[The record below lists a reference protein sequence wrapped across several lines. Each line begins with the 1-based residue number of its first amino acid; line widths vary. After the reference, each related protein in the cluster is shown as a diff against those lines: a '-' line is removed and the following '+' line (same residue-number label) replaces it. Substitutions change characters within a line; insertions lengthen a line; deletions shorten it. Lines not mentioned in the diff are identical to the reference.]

1 MVLLY
6 FTELDSRARSKIPTL
21 EELGD
26 MMEGLIDPAQ
36 IEPSSAPSKS
46 TSALPTDKG
55 KKKQQ
60 PDWPKVLF
68 AVVDGGQVSFMS
80 LSNVQATL

>member
-1 MVLLY
+1 
-6 FTELDSRARSKIPTL
+6 
-21 EELGD
+21 

-36 IEPSSAPSKS
+36 IEPSSSPSNS
-46 TSALPTDKG
+46 ASALSTDKG

-68 AVVDGGQVSFMS
+68 AVVGGGQVSFMS